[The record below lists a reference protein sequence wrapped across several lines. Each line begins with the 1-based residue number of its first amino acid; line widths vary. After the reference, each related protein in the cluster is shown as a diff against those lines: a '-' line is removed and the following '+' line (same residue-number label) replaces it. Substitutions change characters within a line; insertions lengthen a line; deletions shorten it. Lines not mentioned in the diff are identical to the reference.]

1 MFSRLRAAPLLS
13 TYFVTS
19 PPSVAWAIGER
30 EGNLRFSPP
39 VGFDVIVTVIIFV
52 ELARGEEVGG
62 VRSDFGVVM
71 LGFVEDALDM
81 AGAAVA

>member
-13 TYFVTS
+13 TYLVTS
-19 PPSVAWAIGER
+19 PSSVGWALGER

-39 VGFDVIVTVIIFV
+39 EEFGMIITVIVFV
-52 ELARGEEVGG
+52 ELIRGEEVG
-62 VRSDFGVVM
+62 VVV

>member
-13 TYFVTS
+13 TYLVTS
-19 PPSVAWAIGER
+19 PSSVGWALGER

-39 VGFDVIVTVIIFV
+39 IGFDVIVTVIVFV
-52 ELARGEEVGG
+52 ELVRGEGIGV
-62 VRSDFGVVM
+62 VRSELGIVV